1 MGDGGAG
8 RLRAWSGDAK
18 FGRAFG
24 AAQFRP
30 PYSTARHRR
39 KTRDATGASPRAP
52 TLSHPYPVAPRWATS
67 RLRHFEQPAL
77 VGHFATFQEHKLA
90 NVFSFARAAQP
101 IVRCS
106 PITCRDREGSRFT
119 APSLVRWCR
128 WNQSETL
135 RRPQRCRCPP
145 IPIDRPCD
153 RPRTT
158 VLPGWEVPMP
168 MRALQGAGRGELRSH
183 GTCGPNV
190 RSRASNTPRATFPAL
205 LSRDDCASNAASAL
219 AADRFTRMRLRACCV
234 RHDTG
239 HRLLAVH
246 HRKHM
251 PPGVLSSLASLRASP

>member
-1 MGDGGAG
+1 MP
-8 RLRAWSGDAK
+8 LFK
-18 FGRAFG
+18 N
-24 AAQFRP
+24 
-30 PYSTARHRR
+30 T
-39 KTRDATGASPRAP
+39 
-52 TLSHPYPVAPRWATS
+52 
-67 RLRHFEQPAL
+67 
-77 VGHFATFQEHKLA
+77 KLA
-90 NVFSFARAAQP
+90 NVSFARAAQP

-135 RRPQRCRCPP
+135 RRPQRCGCPP
-145 IPIDRPCD
+145 IPID

-158 VLPGWEVPMP
+158 VLPGWEVQMP

-205 LSRDDCASNAASAL
+205 LSRDDCESNAASAL

-234 RHDTG
+234 RHTGWG
-239 HRLLAVH
+239 HR
-246 HRKHM
+246 
-251 PPGVLSSLASLRASP
+251 PSLASRAPSQTHAARRAQLAGKLARIAVTLLAIALACTAARMALAQPTQPPDQG